1 MNKRKL
7 FIIILIPFFMR
18 VPEVE
23 LVLEELV
30 DSLKE
35 NWPLL
40 REVRVFGSYHN
51 GNWDPERSDVDIYVL
66 IGGSNAAE
74 YSTRDIFKNLQA
86 PRNNKFEL
94 HIYTPW
100 SAPTSINMGRG
111 DMKTNR
117 EAGRLLYR
125 KGFLYSL
132 SDFLNKKI
140 DSARASINF
149 SQSLMLK
156 PLKKYL

>member
-1 MNKRKL
+1 
-7 FIIILIPFFMR
+7 MR
-18 VPEVE
+18 VPDVE

-30 DSLKE
+30 DSMKE

-40 REVRVFGSYHN
+40 REVRVFGSYN
-51 GNWDPERSDVDIYVL
+51 TDRWDPERSDIDLYVL
-66 IGGSNAAE
+66 IGGSNAAA
-74 YSTRDIFKNLQA
+74 YSTRELMKTLKVPRKNKL
-86 PRNNKFEL
+86 EL
-94 HIYTPW
+94 HIYTPY
-100 SAPTSINMGRG
+100 SSPTTINMGRG

-140 DSARASINF
+140 DSARASIHF
-149 SQSLMLK
+149 SQSPMLK